1 MEGTAQK
8 TETQKVIDKIRA
20 AQRMLVNETR
30 LMRKFQRQF
39 KLTGSRDSLQK
50 RDRFEA
56 MVDARLAQLA
66 AWESELLELVGD
78 DLQVPHERG

>member
-1 MEGTAQK
+1 MEATEQK
-8 TETQKVIDKIRA
+8 TETQKLIDRIRG

-30 LMRKFQRQF
+30 LMRKFQRLY

-50 RDRFEA
+50 RDRFQT

-66 AWESELLELVGD
+66 EWESELLELVGD
-78 DLQVPHERG
+78 DLQVHHDGG